1 MAFEWAYSLDG
12 SDPIRQE
19 FVVTAGA
26 IISRGEMC
34 TLTSNEANAG
44 ATNDATFIGIATEDV
59 DNTVDGHTV
68 HVIVNRFAVYKCVD
82 ANARLVGATLD
93 LASGGQGV
101 ASSSNVDFLV
111 VKSSSAT
118 EPTYVMIANGE
129 HWLAQ

>member
-12 SDPIRQE
+12 SDPIIQE
-19 FVVTAGA
+19 FVVTASA
-26 IISRGEMC
+26 VISRGEMC

-68 HVIVNRFAVYKCVD
+68 KCIVNRFAVYKCTD
-82 ANARLVGATLD
+82 ANARSVGDTLD
-93 LASGGQGV
+93 LASGGKGV
-101 ASSSNVDFLV
+101 AASSNVDFLI